1 MFTRLYLEDFRIFKD
16 QTIHI
21 GNTIT
26 AIAGH
31 NATGKS
37 TILGILGNTCEL
49 KSKFGTTITDK
60 QFKTEFSEL
69 FKGSKAFDKRSGD
82 IGTLFYLPQD
92 NDNEIP
98 ITLRVTWQK
107 WDKDSVDSNRF
118 RILPKWVDHS
128 ISEKVTAKKLS
139 VPSFYLGLSRLYP
152 LGEDTSEVIEE
163 RKFKKKLTNDDI
175 QWLIKNYK
183 YILSIDDSISSIS
196 NYEIFKKRSGGVNT
210 SHYDFLSNSS
220 GQDNLMQIMYLLLSF
235 IKLKTEYDNI
245 GEPWPGGILLIDE
258 LDATLHPAAQIR
270 LIDLIYKV
278 CKQFNFQAVFTTHS
292 LQILEYLSSLQIR
305 NSDINIEYFTT
316 ANGKLEIH
324 HNPPFEA
331 MENDMMISTYY
342 LTSNNRKINIYS
354 EDAEAR
360 YFIRHMLADYKD
372 HFRLLDIKLGGE
384 SLMNLLYND
393 PDYFKN
399 VLFILDGDKD
409 LAKTKYAELPAKHC
423 NVIFLPG
430 NEGPEALLYNYLIN
444 LPPTHEILQENFD
457 KGISIRMF
465 KEMNPLT
472 SPKYASY
479 EKNREKYK
487 HWFIDNQAMFDDL
500 NIMRYWCEDNA
511 EEIRKM
517 YKQLSPLTIHMDY
530 SVHTSRNAEELLISN
545 IKIPPMEPSSTTIEP
560 LIG

>member
-360 YFIRHMLADYKD
+360 YFIRHMLAD
-372 HFRLLDIKLGGE
+372 
-384 SLMNLLYND
+384 
-393 PDYFKN
+393 
-399 VLFILDGDKD
+399 
-409 LAKTKYAELPAKHC
+409 
-423 NVIFLPG
+423 
-430 NEGPEALLYNYLIN
+430 
-444 LPPTHEILQENFD
+444 
-457 KGISIRMF
+457 
-465 KEMNPLT
+465 
-472 SPKYASY
+472 
-479 EKNREKYK
+479 
-487 HWFIDNQAMFDDL
+487 
-500 NIMRYWCEDNA
+500 
-511 EEIRKM
+511 
-517 YKQLSPLTIHMDY
+517 
-530 SVHTSRNAEELLISN
+530 
-545 IKIPPMEPSSTTIEP
+545 
-560 LIG
+560 

>member
-384 SLMNLLYND
+384 SLMNLL
-393 PDYFKN
+393 
-399 VLFILDGDKD
+399 FILDGDKD

-500 NIMRYWCEDNA
+500 NIMRYWCEDNQTDLDTFKKTFVNRFNILA
-511 EEIRKM
+511 
-517 YKQLSPLTIHMDY
+517 
-530 SVHTSRNAEELLISN
+530 SRT
-545 IKIPPMEPSSTTIEP
+545 KIPKIN
-560 LIG
+560 

>member
-487 HWFIDNQAMFDDL
+487 HWVIDNQAMFDDL
-500 NIMRYWCEDNA
+500 NIMRYWCEDNQTDLDTFKKTFVNRFNILA
-511 EEIRKM
+511 
-517 YKQLSPLTIHMDY
+517 
-530 SVHTSRNAEELLISN
+530 SRT
-545 IKIPPMEPSSTTIEP
+545 KIPKIN
-560 LIG
+560 